1 MRVLIASTTYHPALN
16 GQSVFTVNLAEGLS
30 RAGHTVAVVYPEART
45 ERRERNGVR
54 LESQGSLSLRFL
66 HEESYLPVKF
76 GGVRRVFEAFRPDI
90 LHIQDHYPLSVV
102 SVRLAHE
109 MGIKSVGTNHFM
121 PANLAP
127 YVPGAALFR
136 QAFEGALWWWMLRLY
151 QQLDLVTAP
160 SQAAVELLRSQGLR
174 VPAVPVSCGT
184 DPRRF
189 HPDASVDR
197 GACRRR
203 YGLEPGRPLFVSVGR
218 VDREKRLDIL
228 IRAMTYVK
236 DPDLLLAIIGEG
248 AAEQELQTLV
258 RKLQLETRIHFLGR
272 VPNEDLP
279 AVLNSADAF
288 AMASEAEL
296 LSIASLEA
304 MASGLPMLL
313 ADAMA
318 LPELVTPGENG
329 YLFKPGDP
337 LEAAQAMDRLLAE
350 RDRWPEMGAASL
362 ERAKAH
368 SLEVTVER
376 YTGLYV
382 QVLEEAPVLQR
393 AGATQPRN
401 RGAEIAHRSGHP

>member
-1 MRVLIASTTYHPALN
+1 MRVLVTSTTYHPALN
-16 GQSVFTVNLAEGLS
+16 GQSVFAVNLAEGLS
-30 RAGHTVAVVYPEART
+30 RAGHKVAVLFPEAQT
-45 ERRERNGVR
+45 ATRERNGVQ
-54 LESQGSLSLRFL
+54 LESQGSLSLGLL
-66 HEESYLPVKF
+66 HGESYLPLRF

-90 LHIQDHYPLSVV
+90 VHIQDHYPLSVV
-102 SVRLAHE
+102 TARLARE
-109 MGIKSVGTNHFM
+109 RGIKAVGTNHFM

-127 YVPGAALFR
+127 YVPGAALVR
-136 QAFEGALWWWMLRLY
+136 PVFERTLWAWMLRLY

-160 SQAAVELLRSQGLR
+160 SQAAVNLLRAQGLR

-189 HPDASVDR
+189 HPDPSVDR
-197 GACRRR
+197 AACRRR
-203 YGLEPGRPLFVSVGR
+203 YGLDPERPLIVSVGR

-228 IRAMTYVK
+228 IRAMTYVQN
-236 DPDLLLAIIGEG
+236 PELRLGIIGEG
-248 AAEQELQTLV
+248 AAAAELHNLV
-258 RKLQLETRIHFLGR
+258 RNLKLEARVRFLGR

-279 AVLNSADAF
+279 VLLNSADAF

-304 MASGLPMLL
+304 MASGLPLLL

-337 LEAAQAMDRLLAE
+337 REAAQAMDRLLSE

-368 SLEVTVER
+368 SLDVTVER
-376 YTGLYV
+376 YAGLYV
-382 QVLEEAPVLQR
+382 QVLEEAPALQ
-393 AGATQPRN
+393 GAAVR
-401 RGAEIAHRSGHP
+401 RSE